1 MFSESVP
8 AFIET
13 LTECSE
19 SSFVLIAGTVTNYK

>member
-8 AFIET
+8 VFIET

-19 SSFVLIAGTVTNYK
+19 SSFLLIAGTVTNYK